1 MERLHLSLLAM
12 LLPVVLVWLT
22 LGIAFVASRAS
33 EKNANVSVNNPRSD
47 CPGVDDPSWQYT

>member
-33 EKNANVSVNNPRSD
+33 KKMQM
-47 CPGVDDPSWQYT
+47 CL